1 MVVTICVAV
10 AFAYLR
16 PLSVVFA
23 IRDVYLRA
31 IGMRGNDVR
40 VGGHRIH
47 YLAGGKGP
55 PLLVVH
61 GVASRA
67 DDGAPIYREL
77 MRKHRVYAL
86 DLLGYGDS
94 ERPRDSDYSVTT
106 QAEIVRGFMDAV
118 GLRET
123 DVMGMSMGGWVALK
137 VAAEHPERVRR
148 LVLVSSGG
156 LQFDTTLTPTS
167 FSPTTLDELRAT
179 LAMQT
184 DRASLIPTF
193 VLRDF
198 LWRSKEKAWVVRR
211 SMASMLEGRDML
223 DGKLQRVTMPVL
235 LAWGTKDRIVP
246 YSVSARMKEELPQAE
261 LVTLEGCGHLAIIE
275 CRAHAVPAIE
285 RFLWSAAAEYSR

>member
-1 MVVTICVAV
+1 MGICARS
-10 AFAYLR
+10 ACAATY
-16 PLSVVFA
+16 
-23 IRDVYLRA
+23 
-31 IGMRGNDVR
+31 VR

-77 MRKHRVYAL
+77 MRTHRVYAL

-94 ERPRDSDYSVTT
+94 DRPLDSDYSVTT

-118 GLRET
+118 GLREA
-123 DVMGMSMGGWVALK
+123 DVMGVSMGGWVALK

-156 LQFDTTLTPTS
+156 LQFDTTLTPAS

-184 DRASLIPTF
+184 DRASIDP
-193 VLRDF
+193 D
-198 LWRSKEKAWVVRR
+198 VRAAR
-211 SMASMLEGRDML
+211 FPLALEGEGLGRAPL
-223 DGKLQRVTMPVL
+223 DGVDARRHATCST
-235 LAWGTKDRIVP
+235 A
-246 YSVSARMKEELPQAE
+246 SCSA
-261 LVTLEGCGHLAIIE
+261 
-275 CRAHAVPAIE
+275 
-285 RFLWSAAAEYSR
+285 